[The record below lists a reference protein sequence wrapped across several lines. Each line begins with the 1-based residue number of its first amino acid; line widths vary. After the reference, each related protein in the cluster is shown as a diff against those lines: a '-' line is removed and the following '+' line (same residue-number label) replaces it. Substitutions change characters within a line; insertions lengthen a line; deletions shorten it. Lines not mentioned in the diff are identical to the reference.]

1 MLVNALSNLIDKR
14 PPASTNGYSIKSL
27 WALSWQF
34 HWQQTRS
41 RVNLVQLLTLF
52 ILFFYLSFTTLL
64 GNGVQGY
71 LKQNLKQLLGADSV
85 IQTFQPLNQ
94 AQRSA
99 LTQHSHELSETQTFN
114 VMLTHQVADKHLAQL
129 VRLKTIDDNYP
140 VLGSLGVTEAQGLS
154 TSEYTKG
161 PSHGD
166 IWLEPRLAAA
176 LLLKIND
183 EINVAGQTFKFT
195 HYLISEPDRLSEGH
209 NSDMRAM
216 VHLASLKKLIEA
228 DTLEAKY
235 YRYLMAHDETQL
247 QSLVSTSDGIDGA
260 TLISQT
266 LGNHPLAKS
275 WQRVEKFMGLVSVLL
290 VILASIILALSN
302 QNVIKPLQTFSAIC
316 IANGLAKQASKW
328 LVIFGGLFTTVIT
341 LVPSVLLAMA
351 TTYLAVQWLEN
362 YQIVIALDLQWI
374 ALLEVIVI
382 ALSLYVALTLPAWYS
397 VLITPVKRLLMSYQA
412 PERKQW
418 LTIMMPVIAIIA
430 LIVWYSDNWTLTIMV
445 VGTLAVCLLGLV
457 LLTWC
462 VLGLGKWGLSKRAQL
477 FGFALYLMQQRIYVK
492 GAQIIA
498 LGLSLTLLLLSLR
511 ITQDVTNVLEQ
522 LTFKGQGNVVI
533 SQVTNTEQQALAQ
546 FLTQYQGQINHIA
559 PFQYAQLTHINQVKL
574 NETGLQPSESSARL
588 ERPIRLHWQAKV
600 PSNNKVVLGSWQSD
614 QVLKANQWPVSIE
627 SEVFEDM
634 QFKLGDVL
642 QMRMGEQSVELLVA
656 SKHDFVSGGSN
667 TTFWFVRHSNDAV
680 EDVET
685 FYMGD
690 AQLSDKALANLGQVW
705 QAHPSM
711 RMMSVDTKLAD
722 IRFYMNFLI
731 KIVVIYSVF
740 ISLLTNLLLAAAISV
755 HQKQDKARNG
765 LLSVFGIDKT
775 KQKLLIF
782 YEWAIITLLPTLVA
796 TLCVYL
802 SIASF
807 YKYELDMPYQAN
819 FMAVLTQALVMATII
834 AITGIFMSFR
844 QLKSPTRELLEEQ

>member
-14 PPASTNGYSIKSL
+14 TPVSDNDYSIKSL
-27 WALSWQF
+27 WTLSWQF

-71 LKQNLKQLLGADSV
+71 LKQNLQQLLGADSV
-85 IQTFQPLNQ
+85 VQTFQPLNQ

-99 LTQHSHELSETQTFN
+99 FIQHSHELSETQTFN
-114 VMLTHQVADKHLAQL
+114 VTLTYQVADKHLAQL
-129 VRLKTIDDNYP
+129 VRLKAVDDNYP
-140 VLGSLGVTEAQGLS
+140 LLGTLGVSEEQGL
-154 TSEYTKG
+154 TTTEYTKG
-161 PSHGD
+161 PSQD
-166 IWLEPRLAAA
+166 EIWLESRLAAA
-176 LLLKIND
+176 LSLKIND
-183 EINVAGQTFKFT
+183 EINVAGQTFRFT

-216 VHLASLKKLIEA
+216 VHLASLKKLIE
-228 DTLEAKY
+228 DNTLQAKS

-247 QSLVSTSDGIDGA
+247 QSLVATSGDIDGA

-316 IANGLAKQASKW
+316 MANGLAKQASKW

-341 LVPSVLLAMA
+341 LVPSVLLATT
-351 TTYLAVQWLEN
+351 TTYFAVQWLEN
-362 YQIVIALDLQWI
+362 YHIVIALDWQWT

-382 ALSLYVALTLPAWYS
+382 ALSLYTALTLPAWHS
-397 VLITPVKRLLMSYQA
+397 VLTTPVKRLLMSYQA

-418 LTIMMPVIAIIA
+418 LKIMMPVVAIIA
-430 LIVWYSDNWTLTIMV
+430 LIVWYSDNWTLTVMV
-445 VGTLAVCLLGLV
+445 VGTLAACLFGLV

-477 FGFALYLMQQRIYVK
+477 FGFTLYLMQQRIYVK

-522 LTFKGQGNVVI
+522 LTFKDQGNVVI
-533 SQVTNTEQQALAQ
+533 SQVTKTEQQALAQ
-546 FLTQYQGQINHIA
+546 FLTQYKGQINYIA
-559 PFQYAQLTHINQVKL
+559 PFQYVQLTHINQIKL

-642 QMRMGEQSVELLVA
+642 KMRMGEQTIELHVA
-656 SKHDFVSGGSN
+656 AKHDFVSGGSN
-667 TTFWFVRHSNDAV
+667 TTFWFVRHSDDAV

-690 AQLSDKALANLGQVW
+690 AQLSDEALANLGQVW

-711 RMMSVDTKLAD
+711 RMMSVDTMLAD

-731 KIVVIYSVF
+731 MIVVIYSVF
-740 ISLLTNLLLAAAISV
+740 IALLTNLLLAAAISV

-765 LLSVFGIDKT
+765 LLTVFGIDKT

-782 YEWAIITLLPTLVA
+782 YEWAIITLLPALVA
-796 TLCVYL
+796 TLCVYM

-807 YKYELDMPYQAN
+807 YKYELAMPYQAN
-819 FMAVLTQALVMATII
+819 FFAVLTQALVIATMI
-834 AITGIFMSFR
+834 AITGIVMSLR
-844 QLKSPTRELLEEQ
+844 QLKSPTRGLLEEQ